1 MKIQSLSIQN
11 YKCHRLLDRVPFHDF
26 TTLIGEND
34 CGKTAVIDF
43 LEIMLTN
50 KIPSEEDY
58 FKYID
63 PASPPDQ
70 PREVVAEEIS
80 GEIIF
85 SVDSN
90 EEHALA
96 NYLDEQRNLCL
107 KKVFRKKDNDSYV
120 HTKRFSD
127 PRFYDYTDMRADELK
142 AFVEELGLTKENGSE
157 FRNQDERKAAVNE
170 YIQEHEQ
177 DIPATNDW
185 VKVSFKELQSI
196 LPKFIRYNVDDYNNP
211 ENLVFKVLKETF
223 DDELYFRDE
232 NGNKVLKDKNL
243 GQMLDRIE
251 ERLNKAIQQFLKHIQ
266 KFNDG
271 IEDIS
276 IEADID
282 LSAGLR
288 QTPIKVKDRTG
299 VHHYLS
305 SKGHGTKR
313 RMYLAIFEWNK
324 EVLAGI
330 DQDYAIR
337 CYDEPD
343 NNLHIEAQRGLF
355 QTLRSTVND
364 TEGKNQ
370 ILLCT
375 HSLFMIDSAPTRSI
389 NFFHRKED
397 GSTVVKYL
405 ETGDDP
411 EIQRFMELM
420 CREIGIPNSHIFFE
434 RCFIIFEGHSE
445 QNFLPRAYKKLYGSS
460 TIEDGLALIE
470 LGGNGAAVNFLK
482 LLIMNKRDLILLL
495 LDRDT
500 ATVRKENM
508 LTEDMVKRA
517 GMDPEGYRRFIEGF
531 FDESLIYIGN
541 EEFEDAFSNDVYVR
555 VLTEARPKN
564 NGSSWTTGDIEAM
577 RREKKFS
584 DALIKAVAEECRPH
598 YINKPELATLLGDS
612 IGVDEIPLAVKKL
625 FEKAR
630 KIAGIEAKG
639 G

>member
-1 MKIQSLSIQN
+1 MKIQSLSIRN
-11 YKCHRLLDRVPFHDF
+11 YKCHRLLDRVPFYDF

-90 EEHALA
+90 GERTLA
-96 NYLDEQRNLCL
+96 NYLDEQKNLRL
-107 KKVFRKKDNDSYV
+107 KKVFRREDNDSYV
-120 HTKRFSD
+120 HTKKFLDS
-127 PRFYDYTDMRADELK
+127 RFYDYTDMKADELK
-142 AFVEELGLTKENGSE
+142 AFVEELGLTKENGSKLK
-157 FRNQDERKAAVNE
+157 NQDERKAAVQE
-170 YIQEHEQ
+170 YIQEHDQ
-177 DIPATNDW
+177 DISATYDW
-185 VKVSFKELQSI
+185 VEVPFKKLHNF

-211 ENLVFKVLKETF
+211 ESFVFKVLKETF
-223 DDELYFRDE
+223 DSELYFRDE

-243 GQMLDRIE
+243 GQVLDRIE
-251 ERLNKAIQQFLKHIQ
+251 VRLNEAIQQFLKHIQ

-305 SKGHGTKR
+305 SKGYGTKK

-330 DQDYAIR
+330 DQNYAIR

-343 NNLHIEAQRGLF
+343 NNLHIEAQRRLF

-364 TEGKNQ
+364 TKGKNQ

-375 HSLFMIDSAPTRSI
+375 HSLFMIDSAPTRWI
-389 NFFHRKED
+389 NFFRREED

-420 CREIGIPNSHIFFE
+420 CREIGISNSHIFFE

-445 QNFLPRAYKKLYGSS
+445 QNFLPHAYKKLYGSS
-460 TIEDGLALIE
+460 TVEDGLALIE

-482 LLIMNKRDLILLL
+482 LLIMNKHDLILLL

-500 ATVRKENM
+500 ATMRKENM

-517 GMDPEGYRRFIEGF
+517 GMDPEDYRQFIEGF
-531 FDESLIYIGN
+531 FKEKLIYIGD
-541 EEFEDAFSNDVYVR
+541 EEFEDAFSNEVFVR
-555 VLTEARPKN
+555 VLTKARPKN
-564 NGSSWTTGDIEAM
+564 SGSPWTVDDIEAM
-577 RREKKFS
+577 RQDGKFS
-584 DALIKAVAEECRPH
+584 KALTKAVAEEC
-598 YINKPELATLLGDS
+598 KPNFIKKPDLADLLGRS
-612 IGVDEIPLAVKKL
+612 VDVSEIPPAIKEL